1 MIFIKNYKFVNK
13 KGKSVISETKKYFR
27 WFAVFFFFAF
37 MPLTKWWKLHAI
49 NYTHTAQDT
58 GEGGPLSY
66 KSIGNQSQLL
76 VTAQKHTYMLA
87 AGQSKK
93 TGETHTEG
101 GNNPYSP
108 MHG

>member
-1 MIFIKNYKFVNK
+1 MQLI
-13 KGKSVISETKKYFR
+13 
-27 WFAVFFFFAF
+27 
-37 MPLTKWWKLHAI
+37 
-49 NYTHTAQDT
+49 THSQTQDT

-93 TGETHTEG
+93 TGLTYTDGEDTIQT
-101 GNNPYSP
+101 PQCLDIYI
-108 MHG
+108 